1 LTITALFGTG
11 ALSAQEAKPVSEKQW
26 KDGRAEWNLY
36 DAMTKASDPKKKL
49 ELLNT
54 WKEKYAGTDF
64 KLLRLQAFL
73 ATYWTL
79 NQPAQVVA
87 TSKEILTI
95 DPKDIR
101 ALNSICFLT
110 PRLPNPNEET
120 FATGEKAARGLLA
133 NLDAAFAAASKP
145 ETTSAADWS
154 KAKSDTEVVAR
165 KALGWVSMQRK
176 NNERAEAEF
185 RKGLAINSND
195 GEVSYWMGT
204 VMVAQKVPQKQSEA
218 LYHFARASSY
228 DGPGALNP
236 QGRQEVNKYLEKAYT
251 SIHGSTEGLDD
262 IRAMAKSQ
270 ALPPPGFKVKTAAQV
285 AIEKEEQFKR
295 EHPMLALFQSIK
307 KELTGPNGDA
317 YWESGV
323 KHAGLPGGASGVEK
337 FCGKLISHKPTRN
350 PKELVLGISDE
361 TTPEV
366 TLSLD
371 AAMRGPAEPGTEICF
386 EGIATEFTKEPFTIT
401 FEVEKSKV
409 EGWPAP
415 PARRRRR

>member
-1 LTITALFGTG
+1 
-11 ALSAQEAKPVSEKQW
+11 
-26 KDGRAEWNLY
+26 
-36 DAMTKASDPKKKL
+36 
-49 ELLNT
+49 
-54 WKEKYAGTDF
+54 
-64 KLLRLQAFL
+64 
-73 ATYWTL
+73 
-79 NQPAQVVA
+79 
-87 TSKEILTI
+87 
-95 DPKDIR
+95 
-101 ALNSICFLT
+101 
-110 PRLPNPNEET
+110 
-120 FATGEKAARGLLA
+120 
-133 NLDAAFAAASKP
+133 
-145 ETTSAADWS
+145 
-154 KAKSDTEVVAR
+154 
-165 KALGWVSMQRK
+165 MQRK
-176 NNERAEAEF
+176 NNEAAEAEF
-185 RKGLAINSND
+185 RKALGINSND

-307 KELTGPNGDA
+307 KELTGLNGDA

-337 FCGKLISHKPTRN
+337 FCGKLISHKPARN

-401 FEVEKSKV
+401 FEAEKSKV

-415 PARRRRR
+415 PPRRRRR